1 MALSARE
8 IYERGVVDF
17 YGRDFVVTPD
27 VLIPRPETE
36 MIIDAVLDLAGKSFI
51 AGVKPAKRILDAVP
65 RILDVGTG
73 SGCIAITLSAELNE
87 AEVTAVDVSDAALK
101 VARKNAG
108 KMGTKVR
115 FIKSDLMRKVSGD
128 FDVVVANLPY
138 VNKNWEW
145 LDTEALSVE
154 PELALYAEDD
164 GCALIFELIRQASG
178 RTKFL
183 ILEADPLQH
192 ERIIDFAKQNGF
204 YLREVRGFALVF
216 SS

>member
-1 MALSARE
+1 
-8 IYERGVVDF
+8 
-17 YGRDFVVTPD
+17 
-27 VLIPRPETE
+27 
-36 MIIDAVLDLAGKSFI
+36 
-51 AGVKPAKRILDAVP
+51 
-65 RILDVGTG
+65 
-73 SGCIAITLSAELNE
+73 
-87 AEVTAVDVSDAALK
+87 
-101 VARKNAG
+101 
-108 KMGTKVR
+108 MGTKVR